1 MKGTANVCIYASI
14 LLVVSMLRTEEVT
27 AQQKGPPPSFLSRFS
42 ETLRSTGTSERE
54 RIETDR
60 HDFTQ
65 STKTVGRGVFQ
76 IVGGYSFLCRSE
88 GGETE
93 HSHTAPELMLRLGIT
108 ERMEFRIRYNDVWR
122 FSETEDLSGS
132 EDLRWSFKFRT
143 TDQQGWIPESALEVR
158 FTAPTGAP
166 DWSTEQV
173 NFGLD
178 YIYGW
183 RLSKFVELYGSTGF
197 ATNGLAEFAFLPED
211 PANEDFMLY
220 TQSIAVGAD
229 LTEKVT
235 AYGEFFG
242 LFTDG
247 FEDDDQSP
255 VYFNIGVDYYFS
267 NNCVVDVRVGNGLNH
282 DADDFFCG
290 VGGGWRF

>member
-1 MKGTANVCIYASI
+1 MKGLAEVCVYASVP
-14 LLVVSMLRTEEVT
+14 LMLSMLCTEGVT
-27 AQQKGPPPSFLSRFS
+27 AQQKGLQPSFLGRFG
-42 ETLRSTGTSERE
+42 EALRSTGTNERE

-76 IVGGYSFLCRSE
+76 IEGGYSFFRRSE
-88 GGETE
+88 GVETE
-93 HSHTAPELMLRLGIT
+93 HSHTAPEMMFRLGIT
-108 ERMEFRIRYNDVWR
+108 EKMEFRIRYNEVWR
-122 FSETEDLSGS
+122 FGETEDLNGS
-132 EDLRWSFKFRT
+132 EDLRWTFKFRT
-143 TDQQGWIPESALEVR
+143 TEQECWTPESALEVR
-158 FTAPTGAP
+158 FTAPTGAR

-197 ATNGLAEFAFLPED
+197 ATNGLADFAFLPAD

-229 LTEKVT
+229 LTGKVT

-247 FEDDDQSP
+247 FEDDDESP
-255 VYFNIGVDYYFS
+255 VFFNIGVDYYFS
-267 NNCVVDVRVGNGLNH
+267 NNFVVDVRVGHGLNR

-290 VGGGWRF
+290 VGGGWRI

>member
-1 MKGTANVCIYASI
+1 M
-14 LLVVSMLRTEEVT
+14 
-27 AQQKGPPPSFLSRFS
+27 
-42 ETLRSTGTSERE
+42 
-54 RIETDR
+54 
-60 HDFTQ
+60 
-65 STKTVGRGVFQ
+65 
-76 IVGGYSFLCRSE
+76 
-88 GGETE
+88 
-93 HSHTAPELMLRLGIT
+93 
-108 ERMEFRIRYNDVWR
+108 
-122 FSETEDLSGS
+122 
-132 EDLRWSFKFRT
+132 
-143 TDQQGWIPESALEVR
+143 R
-158 FTAPTGAP
+158 FTAPTGAR
-166 DWSTEQV
+166 DWSMEQV

-197 ATNGLAEFAFLPED
+197 ATNALADFSFQPAD

-247 FEDDDQSP
+247 SEDDDESP
-255 VYFNIGVDYYFS
+255 VFFNIGVDYYFS
-267 NNCVVDVRVGNGLNH
+267 NDFVVDVRVGHGHNQ

-290 VGGGWRF
+290 AGGGWRL